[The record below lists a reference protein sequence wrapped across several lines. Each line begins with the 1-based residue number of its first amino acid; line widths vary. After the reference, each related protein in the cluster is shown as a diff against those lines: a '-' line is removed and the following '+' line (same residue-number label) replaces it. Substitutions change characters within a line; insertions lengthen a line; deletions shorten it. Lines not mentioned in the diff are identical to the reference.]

1 MIWYHDGIFTGRSL
15 VYESQDL
22 TSIATENAVM
32 AFYIRSPEFL
42 RNSDMPCGATALT
55 AQVTHYASLSGFF
68 VFYSN
73 TDYVGPL
80 IVEYKLGMHFD
91 WLHRA
96 SALAISLFF
105 YKYGARIRAH
115 SKFAP
120 CIVIYLL
127 TWYCTA
133 FWPVFTS
140 WKQDLR
146 IAADLENDNNKL
158 WESRCI
164 YINGSRQWSADKKNS
179 AIRQYKRS
187 LIVIMPESSQDLT

>member
-1 MIWYHDGIFTGRSL
+1 
-15 VYESQDL
+15 
-22 TSIATENAVM
+22 M

-120 CIVIYLL
+120 CIVSGFFYLFVDMILYCIL
-127 TWYCTA
+127 TSFYFLETGSLNSCR
-133 FWPVFTS
+133 S
-140 WKQDLR
+140 WERQQQTL
-146 IAADLENDNNKL
+146 
-158 WESRCI
+158 RCI